1 MVNFRKK
8 LYVFKQVY
16 FSVLNCLY
24 DSISMLLR
32 KNVEKRQML
41 KQLDGVLL
49 CVDEICDGGIVMEL
63 EPQGTFLTCLSTVSK
78 IFFSCN
84 R

>member
-1 MVNFRKK
+1 
-8 LYVFKQVY
+8 
-16 FSVLNCLY
+16 
-24 DSISMLLR
+24 MLLR

-63 EPQGTFLTCLSTVSK
+63 EPQGTFITCLSTVLK
-78 IFFSCN
+78 IFFSCY